1 MTTKF
6 LPPIFPNMDMIHNAS
21 SNTQIVLSVLS
32 GMLFVAMAILIGW
45 SLIKVM
51 ERNKFA
57 VNRKLII
64 ILMAVFSIALV
75 LRYGMGIQTYQGLFL
90 LIALIFASGSDIKFH
105 AVDNFIWVVIIA
117 LSLVSIPTVGLASM
131 LTGALLVFIPQIALA
146 ILPPHKT
153 MGGADIKIS
162 TAIAFLLGGWR
173 GVCASLIA
181 LLVAVIVMSIRN
193 KIKGKEQNAVF
204 PYVPFIGIGAMVMF
218 LV

>member
-6 LPPIFPNMDMIHNAS
+6 LPPIFPNMDIIHNAS

-51 ERNKFA
+51 ERNKFT

-90 LIALIFASGSDIKFH
+90 FIALIFASGSDIKFH

>member
-1 MTTKF
+1 M
-6 LPPIFPNMDMIHNAS
+6 
-21 SNTQIVLSVLS
+21 
-32 GMLFVAMAILIGW
+32 
-45 SLIKVM
+45 
-51 ERNKFA
+51 
-57 VNRKLII
+57 
-64 ILMAVFSIALV
+64 
-75 LRYGMGIQTYQGLFL
+75 
-90 LIALIFASGSDIKFH
+90 IALIFASGSDIKFH